1 MPALST
7 TSRRSTKHPHVLARA
22 AGNLKL
28 PIVER
33 VDRSFDVVRALKVYL
48 RAPPSIA
55 IDERA
60 RVRHPSRA
68 SKRVLHVSPIRASRQ
83 ILHLHRMLRLS
94 RRRALPHRRSR
105 VRAIAPSRSIVR
117 PLSIA
122 SHPSR
127 VSIAPVA
134 VVPVAAVPVAA
145 RLPLPLPLP
154 PAVPSSPRQL
164 RAHASPIER
173 RPVLRP
179 RRARGVARV
188 VERHER
194 ERRRM
199 SRSLDLDARHDAVR
213 REPSVD
219 VARRRVER
227 QVPDVHRAPARV
239 GVARHRS
246 TTARLDVTRRRA
258 LRRRTRARERE
269 TGRCGRGRARAR
281 PSARRPR
288 RDARA
293 RRDGGRRRA
302 ATANER

>member
-145 RLPLPLPLP
+145 RLPVPLP

-179 RRARGVARV
+179 RRALGVARV

-227 QVPDVHRAPARV
+227 QVPDVHHAPARV

-258 LRRRTRARERE
+258 RDAAHARANARRGDA
-269 TGRCGRGRARAR
+269 GADGRARAR
-281 PSARRPR
+281 ARRPR

>member
-145 RLPLPLPLP
+145 RLPALSLSLSLSLP
-154 PAVPSSPRQL
+154 PSRRPRASSARTRLPSNVVPSSA
-164 RAHASPIER
+164 RAARSASRASSNVTNANAGGCRGRLTSTRATTPCAANR
-173 RPVLRP
+173 RSTSRDDASSGRFPTYTARP
-179 RRARGVARV
+179 RASASVDID
-188 VERHER
+188 
-194 ERRRM
+194 RRR
-199 SRSLDLDARHDAVR
+199 
-213 REPSVD
+213 
-219 VARRRVER
+219 
-227 QVPDVHRAPARV
+227 
-239 GVARHRS
+239 
-246 TTARLDVTRRRA
+246 
-258 LRRRTRARERE
+258 
-269 TGRCGRGRARAR
+269 
-281 PSARRPR
+281 
-288 RDARA
+288 RDSM
-293 RRDGGRRRA
+293 
-302 ATANER
+302 